1 MKELLAFV
9 VPCANAVV
17 AIPSA
22 IVANVRAEFAVVVV
36 FPNAIPNQSGGW
48 GSENPLCRPSFKF
61 NFENSGNNTGQ
72 ELLQF

>member
-1 MKELLAFV
+1 MLDIWLAFV

-36 FPNAIPNQSGGW
+36 FPNAIPNSAI
-48 GSENPLCRPSFKF
+48 S
-61 NFENSGNNTGQ
+61 
-72 ELLQF
+72 LLIYVVCNWFAASWL